1 MGPLGYI
8 PRYCDANDLARRRPS
23 TGHVDADGCPVA
35 TILEYRPRVGL
46 AEATGCARRI
56 GGL

>member
-1 MGPLGYI
+1 MGYI

-23 TGHVDADGCPVA
+23 TGHAVADGCPVA

-56 GGL
+56 GGS